1 MHSPVSVISWKLDL
15 VTWTN
20 ASNLSLFTQSDTFCS
35 LTSSGTKRKCTSD
48 SVKQKLHLVQAPW
61 WGQGRSLKILYAK
74 QQWMVWNREY
84 ILNILSSDLLK
95 QKLHLVQSS
104 LGRMWV
110 LPKRPQMSKKCL
122 ELRLFMKSKV
132 VEGFLGKSSCY
143 DV

>member
-1 MHSPVSVISWKLDL
+1 MCNFNIIKLCYMYSPVSVISWKLDL
-15 VTWTN
+15 VTWTS

-35 LTSSGTKRKCTSD
+35 LTSSGTKRKSTSD

-84 ILNILSSDLLK
+84 ILNILYFK
-95 QKLHLVQSS
+95 H
-104 LGRMWV
+104 
-110 LPKRPQMSKKCL
+110 PQTSKKCL
-122 ELRLFMKSKV
+122 ELWLFMKSKV

-143 DV
+143 DA